1 MFYSPFIYIYQI
13 IEKVENFE
21 SEFRKWIDDKY
32 DKTYSPEIIS
42 GYIYGVLFSN
52 KYREKYIEFLEYDF
66 PRIPFVES
74 QGEFEALSALGG
86 ELIEAHLMKKIPNLN
101 MGDYKGKGQH
111 NVKKPRYVE
120 AKQQLYINDTQYF
133 DNVPKDVW
141 EFHIGGY
148 QVIDKYLK
156 YRKEGKINRPLNL
169 DEIQNIEN
177 VVKILAFTIEQMKK
191 IDAVFI
197 CP

>member
-1 MFYSPFIYIYQI
+1 M
-13 IEKVENFE
+13 
-21 SEFRKWIDDKY
+21 R
-32 DKTYSPEIIS
+32 
-42 GYIYGVLFSN
+42 L
-52 KYREKYIEFLEYDF
+52 DF

-74 QGEFEALSALGG
+74 AEEFEALSALGG
-86 ELIEAHLMKKIPNLN
+86 ELIEAHLMKNIPKLN
-101 MGDYKGKGQH
+101 MGDFMVEGER
-111 NVKKPRYVE
+111 NVTKPRYVE
-120 AKQQLYINDTQYF
+120 AEERLYINMTQYF
-133 DNVPKDVW
+133 DNVPTDVW

-156 YRKEGKINRPLNL
+156 YRKESAINRPLNL

-191 IDAVFI
+191 IDGVFN